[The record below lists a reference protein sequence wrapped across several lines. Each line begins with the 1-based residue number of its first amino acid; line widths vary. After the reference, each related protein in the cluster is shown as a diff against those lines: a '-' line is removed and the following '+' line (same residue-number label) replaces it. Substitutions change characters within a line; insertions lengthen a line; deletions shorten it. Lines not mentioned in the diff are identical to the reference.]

1 MSKRVVSGVL
11 CLAIG
16 AAALTMTGCPK
27 EEAKKTDGGKA
38 ATPAAPEKK

>member
-27 EEAKKTDGGKA
+27 DEKKADATKAPATPEAKK
-38 ATPAAPEKK
+38 